1 METKLF
7 AFFVPGEEN
16 QVFPGSNLWEV
27 PLSGKNKGDFCNI
40 SSKNISK
47 NQVITIGDYFC
58 AARQFLSEND
68 FLKVRSGLEIVF
80 KRPVLTNQVERII
93 VFLEKHGA
101 FYHPLKIQVM
111 LKKNKSCTFVLNG
124 AVSRSGLAL
133 IENEFQLISGLN
145 KTCSKHYLPNVFGI
159 DVIKTD
165 KGRIGF
171 FLGEWFENYKEFHA
185 TEDRGKRQVV
195 IWESNGSCHYISEV
209 NALPIY
215 HEISRILT
223 YYYDIE
229 TFEQI
234 FPWHQAAGDFIVRQE
249 DEKVHVKLIT
259 VRGYSPLT
267 EFSGQG
273 ENKIVHILPALLFFF
288 FNLTIRIR
296 LDRLNGTGPSV
307 MLGKK
312 FLTPIVDG
320 FLLALEEKTLLYD
333 YGDIK
338 FSFIDFLRQFNLE
351 QIHDLMENVLESCHP
366 DASEFAVIKENLESH
381 CKILHSIFKNV

>member
-7 AFFVPGEEN
+7 AFFVSGEEN

-27 PLSGKNKGDFCNI
+27 PLSGKNTENFCNI

-47 NQVITIGDYFC
+47 SQEITIGDYFS

-68 FLKVRSGLEIVF
+68 FLKLRSGLEIFF
-80 KRPVLTNQVERII
+80 KRPVPTNQIERII

-111 LKKNKSCTFVLNG
+111 LKENKSCPFVLNG

-133 IENEFQLISGLN
+133 IENEFQLISDLN
-145 KTCSKHYLPNVFGI
+145 KTGPKHYLPNVFGV
-159 DVIKTD
+159 DVIRTD

-185 TEDRGKRQVV
+185 TEDQGKRQVV
-195 IWESNGSCHYISEV
+195 IWESNGSCHYISDA
-209 NALPIY
+209 NARPIY

-234 FPWHQAAGDFIVRQE
+234 FPWHQAAGDFIIRQE
-249 DEKVHVKLIT
+249 DKKVHVKLVT

-267 EFSGQG
+267 EFSGQD

-288 FNLTIRIR
+288 FNLTIRVR
-296 LDRLNGTGPSV
+296 LDRLNGTGPTV
-307 MLGKK
+307 MLGKR

-320 FLLALEEKTLLYD
+320 FLLALEEKSLLYD

-351 QIHDLMENVLESCHP
+351 QIKDLMENVLASCHP
-366 DASEFAVIKENLESH
+366 DASEFAVIEENLESH
-381 CKILHSIFKNV
+381 CKILHSIFKNG

>member
-7 AFFVPGEEN
+7 AFFVSGEEN

-27 PLSGKNKGDFCNI
+27 PLSGKNTGNFCNI

-47 NQVITIGDYFC
+47 SQIITIGDYFL

-68 FLKVRSGLEIVF
+68 SLKLRTGLEIFF
-80 KRPVLTNQVERII
+80 KRPVPTNQVERIN

-111 LKKNKSCTFVLNG
+111 LKENKSCSFVLNG

-145 KTCSKHYLPNVFGI
+145 KTCPKHYLPNVFGV
-159 DVIKTD
+159 DVIGMD

-171 FLGEWFENYKEFHA
+171 FLGEWFENYKEFHV
-185 TEDRGKRQVV
+185 TEDQGKRQVV
-195 IWESNGSCHYISEV
+195 IWESNGSCHYISQA
-209 NALPIY
+209 NAFPIY

-234 FPWHQAAGDFIVRQE
+234 FPWHQAAGDFIIRQE
-249 DEKVHVKLIT
+249 NEKIHVKLIT
-259 VRGYSPLT
+259 VRGYSSLT

-273 ENKIVHILPALLFFF
+273 ENKTVHILPALLFFF

-296 LDRLNGTGPSV
+296 LDRLNGTGPTV
-307 MLGKK
+307 MLGKR

-320 FLLALEEKTLLYD
+320 FLLALEEKSLLYD

-351 QIHDLMENVLESCHP
+351 QIKDLMENVLESCHP
-366 DASEFAVIKENLESH
+366 DASEFAVIEENLESH
-381 CKILHSIFKNV
+381 CKILHSIFKNG

>member
-7 AFFVPGEEN
+7 AFFVSGEEN

-27 PLSGKNKGDFCNI
+27 PLSGRNTANFCNN
-40 SSKNISK
+40 SSENTSK
-47 NQVITIGDYFC
+47 SQVITIGDYFF
-58 AARQFLSEND
+58 AARQFLLEND
-68 FLKVRSGLEIVF
+68 FLKLRTGLEMFF
-80 KRPVLTNQVERII
+80 KRPVHTHQAERII

-111 LKKNKSCTFVLNG
+111 LKENKSCSFVLNG
-124 AVSRSGLAL
+124 AVSKSGLAL
-133 IENEFQLISGLN
+133 IENEYHLISGLN
-145 KTCSKHYLPNVFGI
+145 KTFPKLYLPNVFGVDI
-159 DVIKTD
+159 IETD

-185 TEDRGKRQVV
+185 TKDRGKRQIV
-195 IWESNGSCHYISEV
+195 IWESNGSCHYICEAD
-209 NALPIY
+209 ALPIY

-259 VRGYSPLT
+259 VRGYTPLT

-288 FNLTIRIR
+288 FNLTIRVR
-296 LDRLNGTGPSV
+296 LDRLNGTGPTV
-307 MLGKK
+307 MIGKK

-320 FLLALEEKTLLYD
+320 FLLALEEKTLFYD

-351 QIHDLMENVLESCHP
+351 QIQDLMENVLESCHP
-366 DASEFAVIKENLESH
+366 DASEVTVIEENLESH